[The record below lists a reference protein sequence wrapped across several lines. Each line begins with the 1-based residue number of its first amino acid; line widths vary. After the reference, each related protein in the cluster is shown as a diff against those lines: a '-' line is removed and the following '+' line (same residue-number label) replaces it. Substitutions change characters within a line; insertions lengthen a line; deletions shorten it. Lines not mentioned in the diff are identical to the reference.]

1 MIRDVFKTGKG
12 ICVLDACMVR
22 AEEWVQA
29 VAMES
34 GQRVDWHYSG
44 GRANVL
50 FIGDY
55 DKVFAA
61 VEKLKPLLKETP
73 PLKDGESCC
82 CRSSFDKVPATK
94 HDEMTLMR
102 VYPKDSHGLYRAGDE
117 LPPGTIGV
125 V

>member
-1 MIRDVFKTGKG
+1 M
-12 ICVLDACMVR
+12 
-22 AEEWVQA
+22 EA
-29 VAMES
+29 VYLGSVVVHGVA
-34 GQRVDWHYSG
+34 G
-44 GRANVL
+44 ANPT
-50 FIGDY
+50 I
-55 DKVFAA
+55 AA